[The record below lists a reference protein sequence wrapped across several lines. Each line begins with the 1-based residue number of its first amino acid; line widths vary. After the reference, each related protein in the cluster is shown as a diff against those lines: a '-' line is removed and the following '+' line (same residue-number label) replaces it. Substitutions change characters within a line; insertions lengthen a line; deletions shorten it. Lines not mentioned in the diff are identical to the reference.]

1 MQRSLAIEE
10 ALTNAETPISYIRLR
25 GLWLRQ
31 IGFEPGDR
39 VEVRVIAVGVLEL
52 RASEKRENRRLS
64 DSGGK

>member
-31 IGFEPGDR
+31 IGFQPGGR
-39 VEVRVIAVGVLEL
+39 VEVRMIAPGVLEL
-52 RASEKRENRRLS
+52 KACEKPENRPLNH
-64 DSGGK
+64 SGSK